1 MEFYEF
7 EVILFAHSIPG
18 KNIALSTS
26 LNFKSD
32 RKYFNLDLF
41 VFSVKICS
49 TYQKAKVSTMNVM
62 ERTFSIINSIPAST
76 FLRLYLDDIMYPISY
91 HA

>member
-1 MEFYEF
+1 MIEFYEF
-7 EVILFAHSIPG
+7 TVILFAHSIPG

-49 TYQKAKVSTMNVM
+49 TYQKAKLCTAAPQ
-62 ERTFSIINSIPAST
+62 PAAAAA
-76 FLRLYLDDIMYPISY
+76 
-91 HA
+91 H